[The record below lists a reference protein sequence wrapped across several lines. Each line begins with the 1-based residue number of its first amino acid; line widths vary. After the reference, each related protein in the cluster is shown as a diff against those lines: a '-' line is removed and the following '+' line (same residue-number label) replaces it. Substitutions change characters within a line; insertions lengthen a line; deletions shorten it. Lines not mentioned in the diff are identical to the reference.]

1 MDSDCDGSADEDRD
15 ITTGK
20 ETQEVSIFQH
30 FINTLIEKVSIH
42 CNIHLRIT
50 RDSFFTVGS
59 EPYDFAGY
67 TQGINL
73 SF

>member
-30 FINTLIEKVSIH
+30 FTNTLIEKVSIH

-50 RDSFFTVGS
+50 RDSF
-59 EPYDFAGY
+59 
-67 TQGINL
+67 L
-73 SF
+73 L